1 MKKIIITGGNGF
13 IGKELTK
20 LLYNKFEIYVFDKN
34 IKKNYIKNNIFFF
47 KVDILNQK
55 KLNNLISKIKANYF
69 VHLAAIH
76 YIPTCEKKRQFS
88 QKTNIIGTENILS
101 CLNKYPPKKIIFAS
115 SGAVYNLKDK
125 ILYEDSSITDPRD
138 NYSLTKLTN
147 EIQIKNWS
155 SNNKKTKIFIARI
168 FNTVGPNDPNSH
180 LLPEIFKQINSN
192 NNNNNIIKLGNLNS
206 KRDYIDVRDTARAL
220 AYLITK
226 KIISNF
232 EIINIC
238 NQISLSVRDIV
249 KIIAKQ
255 LKKKITI
262 KIDKNKIRKF
272 DRPTQIGSKKKLKK
286 LLKFESNYDFINTIN
301 YINSKKKL

>member
-13 IGKELTK
+13 IGKELVK
-20 LLYNKFEIYVFDKN
+20 LLYNKFNIFVFDKN

-47 KVDILNQK
+47 NVDILNLK
-55 KLNNLISKIKANYF
+55 KLNNLISKIKADYF

-76 YIPTCEKKRQFS
+76 YIPTCENKRQFS

-101 CLNKYPPKKIIFAS
+101 CLNECPPKKIIFAS
-115 SGAVYNLKDK
+115 SGAVYNLEDK
-125 ILYEDSSITDPRD
+125 ILYENSSITDPRD

-155 SNNKKTKIFIARI
+155 SNNKKTKIYIARI
-168 FNTVGPNDPNSH
+168 FNTIGPNDPNSH

-192 NNNNNIIKLGNLNS
+192 NNIIKLGNINS

-255 LKKKITI
+255 LKKKFTI
-262 KIDKNKIRKF
+262 KIDQNKIRKF
-272 DRPTQIGSKKKLKK
+272 DRPSQIGSKKKLKK
-286 LLKFESNYDFINTIN
+286 LLKFRSNYDFINTIN
-301 YINSKKKL
+301 YINNKKKL